1 MFPQAAQGE
10 INTLCQQHNDCQLR
24 LVHDL
29 SNYPKAKALGQVF
42 FDTGFVQLKENQLRL
57 VELAMVPVSAAS
69 QQTKDSFAPKPDAAA
84 AGLPLDTLQ
93 NLYARATTFEV
104 EHMDRRLKDWDR
116 VTLPGFCFP
125 ALRLTLARRS
135 RRARR
140 RGMGGLPPAPSAGPQ
155 TSGEWGAGP
164 GGRAGCCP
172 HHHHSPHPSLRID
185 LHEALAERSS
195 LKEFIYNHLDPIKFK
210 KKCT

>member
-42 FDTGFVQLKENQLRL
+42 FDKGFVQLKENQMRL

-69 QQTKDSFAPKPDAAA
+69 QQTKDSFAPRPEAAA

-140 RGMGGLPPAPSAGPQ
+140 RGMGGPPSSAQRRASDERRMGGGAGRPGGMLPPP
-155 TSGEWGAGP
+155 
-164 GGRAGCCP
+164 
-172 HHHHSPHPSLRID
+172 PSLTPPLTKNELTFYMKHWRN
-185 LHEALAERSS
+185 EA
-195 LKEFIYNHLDPIKFK
+195 H
-210 KKCT
+210 